1 MIINPEGLVNCL
13 QDFLEGE
20 SISMK
25 GSNQDIRSERTFREK
40 SNEIVKKSK
49 VINYAGAFI
58 ALLIGSGFATGQEV
72 MQYFAAWGYKGILGV
87 VVCFLLLAYVGAS
100 FISAGYNN
108 KFETPNDIYR
118 YYCGKKLGTFY
129 DYFSIFFIF
138 LSFTVMI
145 GGAGATTS
153 QHYGWSPY
161 LGGILM
167 ASITVITVLF
177 GLNKIVDIIGNI
189 GPVIVIIAIF
199 VVATSI
205 MMNLEGTKE
214 APTIINELVKNKEI
228 KVASSNWLLAAGSYV
243 GFCMLWLAA
252 FLGQIGAGANSQKE
266 GRIGAFIGASGFS
279 IAVLL
284 MSLGIF
290 FSIASLKGSQ
300 IPTLILAARIHPM
313 LANIFSV
320 IILLGIYTTSVPLLW
335 SVVARFAKEKTSK
348 FKLITILIGI
358 VGTFMGLILKFDVLV
373 NYVYVINGYVGL
385 ILLFIMI
392 AKSIKNKKI

>member
-1 MIINPEGLVNCL
+1 
-13 QDFLEGE
+13 
-20 SISMK
+20 MK
-25 GSNQDIRSERTFREK
+25 RSSNTIRSERVFREK

-49 VINYAGAFI
+49 VISYAGAFI

-87 VVCFLLLAYVGAS
+87 VVCFLLLAYVGTS
-100 FISAGYNN
+100 FISARYNN

-118 YYCGKKLGTFY
+118 YYCGDKLGTFY

-153 QHYGWSPY
+153 QHYSWSPY
-161 LGGILM
+161 VGGILM
-167 ASITVITVLF
+167 ASITVITVLL

-189 GPVIVIIAIF
+189 GPIIVIIAIF
-199 VVATSI
+199 VGAASI
-205 MMNLEGTKE
+205 IMNIDSAKE
-214 APTIINELVKNKEI
+214 APAIINELVKNKEI

-266 GRIGAFIGASGFS
+266 GRIGAFTGAAGFS

-300 IPTLILAARIHPM
+300 IPTLILAGRIHPM
-313 LANIFSV
+313 LANVFSV

-335 SVVARFAKEKTSK
+335 SVIARFAKEKTPK
-348 FKLITILIGI
+348 FKILTIAMGI

-373 NYVYVINGYVGL
+373 NYVYVLNGYVGL